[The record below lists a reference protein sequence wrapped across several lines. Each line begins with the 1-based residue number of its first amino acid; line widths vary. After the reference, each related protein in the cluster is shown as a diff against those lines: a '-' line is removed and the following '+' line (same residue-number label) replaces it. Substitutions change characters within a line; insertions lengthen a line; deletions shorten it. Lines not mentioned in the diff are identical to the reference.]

1 MTAPEAAPAPHL
13 LVARD
18 GGILT
23 LTLNR
28 PAAGNALSPEM
39 LVRLAEAWYEFR
51 DSAELRVAILTG
63 AGDDHFCSGGDLERT
78 MPLLTGARRPAD
90 AWDERLL
97 AAPTLFTDAI
107 LRGFTVWK
115 PIVAAVNG
123 SALGGG
129 TEITNACDLRVAAE
143 HAVFGLPEA
152 KVGLLPGGGSISRLP
167 RQIPFARAMEM
178 MLLGDPIDAREALAL
193 GLVNRVVPRAGLA
206 AAARDL
212 AERVAANGPLAVRKI
227 KEGVYRTSGLPL
239 ADALRIEDEVAVAVL
254 TSRDA
259 REGPRAFRE
268 KRKPNFTGE

>member
-1 MTAPEAAPAPHL
+1 MTTPQAAPAPHL
-13 LVARD
+13 LVERD

-28 PAAGNALSPEM
+28 PAAANALSPEM

-51 DSAELRVAILTG
+51 DSADLRVAILTG
-63 AGDDHFCSGGDLERT
+63 AGDGHFCSGGDLERT
-78 MPLLTGARRPAD
+78 MPLLTGARQPAD

-115 PIVAAVNG
+115 PIVVAVNG

-178 MLLGDPIDAREALAL
+178 MLTGDPIDAREALAL
-193 GLVNRVVPRAGLA
+193 GLVNRVVARADLA
-206 AAARDL
+206 ATARSL
-212 AERVAANGPLAVRKI
+212 AERIAANGPLAVRKI

-268 KRKPNFTGE
+268 KRKPEFTGE